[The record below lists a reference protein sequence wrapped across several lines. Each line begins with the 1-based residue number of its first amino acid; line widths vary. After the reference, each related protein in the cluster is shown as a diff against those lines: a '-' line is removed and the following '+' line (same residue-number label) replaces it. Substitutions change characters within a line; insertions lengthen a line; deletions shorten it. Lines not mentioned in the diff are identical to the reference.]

1 MAQGYRRRP
10 LRTFF
15 IFITVLT
22 LAACGKEEPA
32 APDYDILITGG
43 MIYDGTGG
51 KPYAGEV
58 AITGDR
64 IAYVGPDA
72 PGTAVDVVNAKGK
85 AVSPGFINMLSWAVD
100 SLLIDGRGL
109 SDLKQGVTLELF
121 GEGRSMGP
129 LTPEMKEAM
138 IRRQG
143 DLKFPVEWTTL
154 DEYLSHMTGRGV
166 SPNVASLIG
175 AASVRVHELGE
186 NNVAPT
192 PEQLKRMKQV
202 VVRAMED
209 GAMGVGSSLI
219 YAPGNFAST
228 QELIALVGEAGRCG
242 GIYTTHMRNEGD
254 RIFDALEETFDI
266 AQATGTPTEIY
277 HLKLSG
283 RQNWHKVD
291 ELIKRIEDARAGG
304 LEISADMYTYPASS
318 TGLDAYM
325 PLWVQEGG
333 IEKWIARLK
342 APKTRKKLLNDM
354 QNPNARGENMGRRT
368 PADKVLLV
376 GFKNDDMK
384 QYTGK
389 TLADMAKLWK
399 LTPEEAAMELVIRD
413 GSRVQVIYFVM
424 SEDNVKKQLAQP
436 WVSLGSDGDAEPAEG
451 IFLKSMTHP
460 RSYGNFARLFAKYV
474 REDKIMSVEEA
485 VRRVT
490 GQPAALLQL
499 KDRGLLL
506 EGYHADVVIFD
517 PATIRDN
524 ATFEKPH
531 QYASGVDHV
540 FVNGVHTIRDGEHTG
555 ALAGQVVRGRGWKGW
570 PDGGCRKKSSDWKDL
585 P

>member
-15 IFITVLT
+15 ILVTVLI

-32 APDYDILITGG
+32 APDYDLLITGG
-43 MIYDGTGG
+43 MIYDGTGSE
-51 KPYAGEV
+51 PFAGEV
-58 AITGDR
+58 AITGGR
-64 IAYVGPDA
+64 IAYVGERA
-72 PGTAVDVVNAKGK
+72 PGTAAETVDAGGK
-85 AVSPGFINMLSWAVD
+85 AVSPGFINMLSWGVD
-100 SLLIDGRGL
+100 SLLIDGRGM
-109 SDLKQGVTLELF
+109 SDLMQGVTLELF
-121 GEGRSMGP
+121 GEGQSMGP
-129 LTPEMKEAM
+129 LTPDMKEAM

-143 DLKFPVEWTTL
+143 DLKFPVDWTTL
-154 DEYLSHMTGRGV
+154 DEYLSYMTGRGV

-175 AASVRVHELGE
+175 AATVRVNVLGE

-192 PEQLKRMKQV
+192 PEQLEQMQQI

-219 YAPGNFAST
+219 YAPGNFAKT
-228 QELIALVGEAGRCG
+228 EELIALVDEAGRCG

-254 RIFDALEETFDI
+254 RIFEALEETFDI
-266 AQATGTPTEIY
+266 ALATGTPTEIY

-283 RQNWHKVD
+283 QQNWHKVN
-291 ELIKRIEDARAGG
+291 ELIRRIEDARDGG

-333 IEKWIARLK
+333 VEKWIARMK
-342 APKTRKKLLNDM
+342 DPKTRKKLLSDL
-354 QNPNARGENMGRRT
+354 QNPDAKGENMGRRT
-368 PADKVLLV
+368 PADKILLV
-376 GFKNDDMK
+376 GFKNDDLK
-384 QYTGK
+384 PLTGK
-389 TLADMAKLWK
+389 TLAEVAEMWNLPPA
-399 LTPEEAAMELVIRD
+399 EAAINLVIRD

-424 SEDNVKKQLAQP
+424 SEANVKKQLARP
-436 WVSLGSDGDAEPAEG
+436 WVSLGSDGDAAPAEG

-474 REDKIMSVEEA
+474 REDKIMSVAEA

-499 KDRGLLL
+499 RDRGLLL
-506 EGYHADVVIFD
+506 EGYFADVVIFD

-540 FVNGVHTIRDGEHTG
+540 FVNGVHTIRDGQHTG
-555 ALAGQVVRGRGWKGW
+555 ALAGQVVRGRGWTGW
-570 PDGGCRKKSSDWKDL
+570 PDGGCRESAADWKDL